1 MLAVAVAACITTLAV
16 RPSPK
21 VKVVL
26 VEVVQEEDITL
37 MERLMLLPQ

>member
-1 MLAVAVAACITTLAV
+1 MLAVEVAGYTSTPVEHPPL
-16 RPSPK
+16 K